1 MQVQK
6 VVILLEEYQ
15 VALHLQHAGSLGTMV
30 ICVVEFSSG
39 GQSYI
44 HQVL

>member
-15 VALHLQHAGSLGTMV
+15 VASHMQHAGSLGIPV
-30 ICVVEFSSG
+30 
-39 GQSYI
+39 
-44 HQVL
+44 